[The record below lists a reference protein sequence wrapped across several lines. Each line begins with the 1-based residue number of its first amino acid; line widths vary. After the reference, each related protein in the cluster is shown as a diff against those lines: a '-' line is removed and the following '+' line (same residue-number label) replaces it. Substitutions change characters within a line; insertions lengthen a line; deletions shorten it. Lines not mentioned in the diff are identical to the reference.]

1 IVELDGPSVGVRALF
16 DRFEEMCRAHG
27 ATTIEVAQ
35 TDEQRARTRRA
46 RKPACAAMG
55 RVSPNY
61 YVQDGVVPRTK
72 LPEVLN
78 RIRALEA
85 RSGLRIGNVFHAGDG
100 NLHPLIC
107 YDERIPG
114 QSDAAVEVAAEILS
128 YCIEAG
134 GSLTGEHGI
143 GADKSRYMPTM
154 FTEADLALMQ
164 RVRAAFDP
172 AGLCNPGKVFPT
184 PRLCGEVPGPY

>member
-1 IVELDGPSVGVRALF
+1 MFVGKNPVQPPHVE
-16 DRFEEMCRAHG
+16 
-27 ATTIEVAQ
+27 
-35 TDEQRARTRRA
+35 
-46 RKPACAAMG
+46 
-55 RVSPNY
+55 
-61 YVQDGVVPRTK
+61 DGVVPRTK
-72 LPEVLN
+72 LPQVLN

-114 QSDAAVEVAAEILS
+114 QSDAAAEVAAEILS

-143 GADKSRYMPTM
+143 GADKSQYMPTM
-154 FTEADLALMQ
+154 FTPEDLALMQ
-164 RVRAAFDP
+164 RVRAVFDP
-172 AGLCNPGKVFPT
+172 KRLCNPGKVFPT
-184 PRLCGEVPGPY
+184 PRMCGEVPGPYRRHPVEEAGLAERM